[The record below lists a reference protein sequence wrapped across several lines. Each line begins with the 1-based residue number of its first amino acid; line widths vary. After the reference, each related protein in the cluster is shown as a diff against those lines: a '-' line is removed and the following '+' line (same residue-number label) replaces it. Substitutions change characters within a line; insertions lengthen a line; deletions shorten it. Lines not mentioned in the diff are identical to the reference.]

1 MRHIPKIRRRLLAL
15 ILGAALAAPS
25 WAQFSNIADDEDPGP
40 ETQST
45 ELSTDEESTDEES
58 TDEIELDEG
67 SYIDA
72 EDDDFRPSEE
82 IPADQSIPFPTDI

>member
-15 ILGAALAAPS
+15 ILGAALAATS
-25 WAQFSNIADDEDPGP
+25 WAQDSNIADDEDPGS
-40 ETQST
+40 ETQSD
-45 ELSTDEESTDEES
+45 ELSTTEEATED
-58 TDEIELDEG
+58 IEFDEG

>member
-1 MRHIPKIRRRLLAL
+1 MLHIPIIRRRLFAL

-25 WAQFSNIADDEDPGP
+25 WAQDSNIADDEDPGP
-40 ETQST
+40 ETQAS
-45 ELSTDEESTDEES
+45 ELSTNEESTE
-58 TDEIELDEG
+58 EIEIDES
-67 SYIDA
+67 SYIDD

>member
-25 WAQFSNIADDEDPGP
+25 WAQFSNIEDDEDPGP
-40 ETQST
+40 ETQSN
-45 ELSTDEESTDEES
+45 ELSTDEESTE
-58 TDEIELDEG
+58 EIEIDEG